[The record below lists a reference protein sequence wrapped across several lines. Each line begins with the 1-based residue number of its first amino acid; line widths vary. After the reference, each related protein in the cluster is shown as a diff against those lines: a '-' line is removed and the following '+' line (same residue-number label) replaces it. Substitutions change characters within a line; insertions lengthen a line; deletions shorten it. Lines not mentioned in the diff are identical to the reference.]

1 MGSLSS
7 SLFSLSALEIYWMS
21 LCLVEK
27 RANWSLSC
35 TFFLIQQHIILPAAG
50 GKETDG
56 QASKPPALSHFLP
69 PNQKRSVGVIWS
81 PAHSLRS
88 LSHTQKGQQHLSLC
102 PWSSLRAMP
111 RALRVNI
118 PAGEI
123 PAKSHPHWR
132 REPARRVMSTA
143 AFQRPLLCFALNFLA
158 AHEKGSDKSRAV

>member
-7 SLFSLSALEIYWMS
+7 SLFNLSAFEIYWMS

-56 QASKPPALSHFLP
+56 QASKLPALSHFLP
-69 PNQKRSVGVIWS
+69 PNQKSSLGVIWS

-102 PWSSLRAMP
+102 PWSPLRAMP
-111 RALRVNI
+111 RALQENI
-118 PAGEI
+118 PAGHQPSERHRSQQNPI
-123 PAKSHPHWR
+123 PTGDVS
-132 REPARRVMSTA
+132 
-143 AFQRPLLCFALNFLA
+143 QRA
-158 AHEKGSDKSRAV
+158 GS